1 MGVEDQQMSAIIEY
15 FIAQC
20 SPDHDRQVTGDPTWN
35 ETIDL
40 LFFSGICVCV
50 GYHIIGYF
58 WNILLLKPLNVP
70 PLLLIDRTA

>member
-1 MGVEDQQMSAIIEY
+1 MSAIIEY

-40 LFFSGICVCV
+40 LFLSGIYVCV

-58 WNILLLKPLNVP
+58 
-70 PLLLIDRTA
+70 